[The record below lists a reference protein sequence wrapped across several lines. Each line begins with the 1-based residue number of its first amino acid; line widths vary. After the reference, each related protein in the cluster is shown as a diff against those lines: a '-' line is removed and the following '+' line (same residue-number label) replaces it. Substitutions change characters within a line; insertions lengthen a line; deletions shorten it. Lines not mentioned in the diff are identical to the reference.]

1 MGGVAA
7 CKWVYSKFQTEHPPR
22 GARGGGCAGGLGAPH
37 SALWGVGGLASPTK
51 QALTGGAHAH
61 VGVLRLRTQVGW
73 GAASPRGPCPVPEQ
87 FDQYTGSLTSPQSVE
102 PPPQTPPNLI

>member
-22 GARGGGCAGGLGAPH
+22 GARGGGCAGGLGAPQ
-37 SALWGVGGLASPTK
+37 LGWGGMASPTK

-73 GAASPRGPCPVPEQ
+73 GAACPSGPSDQSPN
-87 FDQYTGSLTSPQSVE
+87 SLTSPQSVE
-102 PPPQTPPNLI
+102 QPP